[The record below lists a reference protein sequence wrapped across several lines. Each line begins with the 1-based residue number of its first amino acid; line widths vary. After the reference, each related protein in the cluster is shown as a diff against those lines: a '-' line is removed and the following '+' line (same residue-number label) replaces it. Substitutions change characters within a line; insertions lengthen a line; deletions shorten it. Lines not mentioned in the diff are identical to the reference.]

1 MGVSKWVG
9 DLANHGLYDIHIML
23 KSVPLL
29 EWETTNFAEKLV
41 ASDIMSTRLK
51 YIYPH
56 TRVESIINLL
66 KTTAHNCFPVVKICC
81 NDENE
86 AQSSSLVNYDAQLE
100 SKHQE
105 TLEHHTQSV
114 RNGVLSRNLDD
125 TTITSSNSEQL
136 LFQGMILRSQLVT
149 LVEHDVNYHQGK
161 DSSSQKVLD
170 FNEMN
175 EKYPRFPDIAD
186 IPLCNVS
193 LENIVDV
200 SYYMHPCPYVVYDN
214 TTVDQVFNLFRTM
227 GLRHLPVLNKK
238 GIILGIITRHNLT
251 HDFLESVLEN
261 LQRSRPSSRIFS
273 STVA

>member
-1 MGVSKWVG
+1 
-9 DLANHGLYDIHIML
+9 ML

-41 ASDIMSTRLK
+41 ASDIMSTHLK

-56 TRVESIINLL
+56 TRVKSIINLL
-66 KTTAHNCFPVVKICC
+66 RTTAHNCFPVVKVCC
-81 NDENE
+81 NGENE
-86 AQSSSLVNYDAQLE
+86 AQSSSLMNFNTQLD

-105 TLEHHTQSV
+105 TVKQPTQSV
-114 RNGVLSRNLDD
+114 RNREASRNFDD
-125 TTITSSNSEQL
+125 TIINRSNSEQL

-149 LVEHDVNYHQGK
+149 LVEHDVNYHQEK
-161 DSSSQKVLD
+161 DSTSQKVLD

-175 EKYPRFPDIAD
+175 EKYPRFPSIAD

-193 LENIVDV
+193 LENIVDI

-251 HDFLESVLEN
+251 HNFLESVLEN
-261 LQRSRPSSRIFS
+261 QQRARPSSRIFT
-273 STVA
+273 STFA